1 MSIMITTTIIVR
13 PPNVVP
19 ICPTSTSTQ
28 LLVHPHGGV
37 IPRIID
43 LEHWKNYLVLKCAI
57 IHYLLWGT
65 QLRQTWVTRV
75 SQSDSSQKKKTQLV
89 FGKYLS
95 EGSAASQHPNT
106 HQRHSANRINC
117 MRKVP
122 VVILLKAFWTL
133 FNLLVLFHEVSP
145 IISPICCIFKIG
157 VSPSSLVLHRLRP
170 IRSAD
175 LKSQRASTGRPIG
188 RSLISGS
195 GAHPIVFFIT
205 QVLQVRMKR
214 QESVL
219 LIPATGFEDFT
230 PGSLK
235 CECLLGSISKCQ
247 HALFLSVTPA
257 VQRILWQPGASCHW
271 LRVSNLFLDWIRTFC

>member
-1 MSIMITTTIIVR
+1 MCNHSLSFVGNT
-13 PPNVVP
+13 
-19 ICPTSTSTQ
+19 TSTNLSNQ
-28 LLVHPHGGV
+28 G
-37 IPRIID
+37 
-43 LEHWKNYLVLKCAI
+43 
-57 IHYLLWGT
+57 
-65 QLRQTWVTRV
+65 
-75 SQSDSSQKKKTQLV
+75 QSKRFFAEKKTQLV

-95 EGSAASQHPNT
+95 EGSAASQHPDT

-133 FNLLVLFHEVSP
+133 FNSLVLFHEVLP

-205 QVLQVRMKR
+205 QVLQVGMKR

-219 LIPATGFEDFT
+219 LIPGPDLEDFT

-247 HALFLSVTPA
+247 HALLLTVTPA
-257 VQRILWQPGASCHW
+257 VQRILWQPGASCH
-271 LRVSNLFLDWIRTFC
+271 